1 MIARS
6 VVGVIN
12 SIAIYFAVK
21 HMPIGDMT
29 MIAASSTVF
38 VCIYG
43 RIFLKEEI
51 SKINILNILLVLS
64 GIFLITKPSFI
75 FGDFDEDAYTNDK
88 LSIYAITI
96 LAVLSIFLFPAISI
110 SLRALRGKTKFHD
123 SNYLDLF

>member
-1 MIARS
+1 
-6 VVGVIN
+6 
-12 SIAIYFAVK
+12 
-21 HMPIGDMT
+21 MPIGDMT

-75 FGDFDEDAYTNDK
+75 FGNLDEDAYTNDK

-110 SLRALRGKTKFHD
+110 SLSALRGKRL
-123 SNYLDLF
+123 SNNSNN